1 MKKKEKVRTAMLVV
15 DGDELRRIVEEG
27 LGGIT
32 FTDGTVLVVK
42 ERSQSGEIQVS
53 LNDNVMKSDQHQ

>member
-1 MKKKEKVRTAMLVV
+1 MDDLEGKTVARVV
-15 DGDELRRIVEEG
+15 YSDPWEAG
-27 LGGIT
+27 LTIT